1 MERQM
6 RLFYAKVDCGIS
18 RRRRALGRGGSR
30 IAIEGTEYGFVG
42 VAENG
47 DDLDLIPAD
56 TEEEARADIDY
67 AFAGYDTFRWLE
79 ED

>member
-1 MERQM
+1 MPKWIAVFQEG
-6 RLFYAKVDCGIS
+6 DEPWGEEI
-18 RRRRALGRGGSR
+18 R

-56 TEEEARADIDY
+56 TEEEARA
-67 AFAGYDTFRWLE
+67 GHRLRLCRV
-79 ED
+79 

>member
-1 MERQM
+1 MPKWIAVFQEG
-6 RLFYAKVDCGIS
+6 DEPWGEEI
-18 RRRRALGRGGSR
+18 R

-56 TEEEARADIDY
+56 TEEEAPGGHRL
-67 AFAGYDTFRWLE
+67 RLCRV
-79 ED
+79 

>member
-1 MERQM
+1 MDR
-6 RLFYAKVDCGIS
+6 RLSGG
-18 RRRRALGRGGSR
+18 RRTLGRGDPHRHRGHGDR
-30 IAIEGTEYGFVG
+30 LCGRGG
-42 VAENG
+42 NG

-56 TEEEARADIDY
+56 TEEEAREDIEY

>member
-1 MERQM
+1 M
-6 RLFYAKVDCGIS
+6 
-18 RRRRALGRGGSR
+18 
-30 IAIEGTEYGFVG
+30 G

-56 TEEEARADIDY
+56 TEEEAREDIEY

>member
-1 MERQM
+1 MTTYRVP
-6 RLFYAKVDCGIS
+6 F
-18 RRRRALGRGGSR
+18 
-30 IAIEGTEYGFVG
+30 
-42 VAENG
+42 ENG
-47 DDLDLIPAD
+47 ESAFTEKRSRFISHIWRVE

>member
-1 MERQM
+1 MAGKWIAVFQEG
-6 RLFYAKVDCGIS
+6 DEPWGEEI
-18 RRRRALGRGGSR
+18 R
-30 IAIEGTEYGFVG
+30 IAIEGTEIGFVG
-42 VAENG
+42 MAENG

-56 TEEEARADIDY
+56 TEEEAREDIAY